1 MVKYNFLFVHLFS
14 FLLFTNTIVFAQDSN
29 WDYKERNIISLYWTT
44 LSQEEKKIYLFSYMT
59 QVYETYDAL
68 KKEVGYEKITQWYY
82 DNKAELVYGIFD
94 QVEQSGMEEFIGW
107 IDEYYSNEEFTG
119 NSFDNALS
127 FAFRFQQAA
136 GETIWEKYEN
146 LKYGKGHGPINH
158 LCSIKVKKEFML

>member
-1 MVKYNFLFVHLFS
+1 MIKYNFLFIHLFS

-29 WDYKERNIISLYWTT
+29 WDYEERNIISLYWTT

-82 DNKAELVYGIFD
+82 DNKAETVFGIFD
-94 QVEQSGMEEFIGW
+94 QLEDINIVEYIGW
-107 IDEYYSNEEFTG
+107 IDEYYSHKEFQN
-119 NSFDNALS
+119 NSFIDALV
-127 FAFRFQQAA
+127 FAFRFQQAS

-146 LKYGKGHGPINH
+146 LKFDK
-158 LCSIKVKKEFML
+158 IKLKDE

>member
-1 MVKYNFLFVHLFS
+1 MIKYNFLFVHLFS

-29 WDYKERNIISLYWTT
+29 WDYEEKNIISLYWTT

-82 DNKAELVYGIFD
+82 DNKAETVFGIFD
-94 QVEQSGMEEFIGW
+94 QLEDINIVEYIGW
-107 IDEYYSNEEFTG
+107 IDEYYSHKEFQN
-119 NSFDNALS
+119 NSFMDALV
-127 FAFRFQQAA
+127 FAFRFQQAS

-146 LKYGKGHGPINH
+146 LKFDK
-158 LCSIKVKKEFML
+158 IKLKDE